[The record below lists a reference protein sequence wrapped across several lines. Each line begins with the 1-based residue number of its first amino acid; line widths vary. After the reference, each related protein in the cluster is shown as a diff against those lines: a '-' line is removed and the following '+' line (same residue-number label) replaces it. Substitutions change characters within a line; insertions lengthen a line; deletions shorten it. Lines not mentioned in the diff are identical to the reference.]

1 MNRVQTCTHNNESGL
16 YRKLTQM
23 RFDTATSIKGKLLER
38 AETKISNFGKN
49 LIKRSQRAVTEDWMV
64 ITFYSKEL

>member
-1 MNRVQTCTHNNESGL
+1 MHTINESGL

-23 RFDTATSIKGKLLER
+23 RFDTATSITGKLLVR

-49 LIKRSQRAVTEDWMV
+49 LIKRS
-64 ITFYSKEL
+64 